1 MKINSDYFKEKYF
14 SIFKKYQHTTFSN
27 LVKRGFCFQY
37 DEDAIGK
44 TDILFIGINPSYD
57 EKNTAFNNSYRKSEV
72 VNISYF
78 KAFFYIADKLL
89 KDYYR
94 TINWSHIDVCVF
106 RETKQS
112 EIGDFLMK
120 QEGGVDFIYQQL
132 MVSKELIGLIKP
144 KAIVVSNTLARR
156 FLGKE
161 MNEEKTSGV
170 WMGYEFVFDKNIGTD
185 VIQNGVLKGTP
196 VFFSS
201 MLSGQR
207 ALDNGSKE
215 RLIWHLNEVLK

>member
-1 MKINSDYFKEKYF
+1 
-14 SIFKKYQHTTFSN
+14 
-27 LVKRGFCFQY
+27 
-37 DEDAIGK
+37 
-44 TDILFIGINPSYD
+44 
-57 EKNTAFNNSYRKSEV
+57 
-72 VNISYF
+72 
-78 KAFFYIADKLL
+78 
-89 KDYYR
+89 
-94 TINWSHIDVCVF
+94 
-106 RETKQS
+106 
-112 EIGDFLMK
+112 MK

-132 MVSKELIGLIKP
+132 MVSKELIEHIKP

-161 MNEEKTSGV
+161 MNEEKTLGV

-185 VIQNGVLKGTP
+185 VIQNGALRGTP

-215 RLIWHLNEVLK
+215 RLIWHLNKVLK